1 VTDALTRLA
10 AALEGRY
17 RIERELGEGGMAT
30 VYLAEDLKHDR
41 RVALKVLKPELAAVV
56 GGERFL
62 AEIRTTANLQHPG
75 ILPLFDSGDADS
87 FLYYVMPYVE
97 GESLRGRLD
106 REHQLPVDEA
116 VKIAT
121 DVAEALD
128 YAHEHG
134 VVHRDVK
141 PANIL
146 LVAGRPVLSDF
157 GIALAVGAAGGGRLT
172 ETGLSLGTPHYM
184 SPEQATGEAHV
195 GPATDLYALGCVLYE
210 MLTGDPPHTGSTAQ
224 AVLGKIITEPPAS
237 VREQRR
243 SVPANVDAA
252 IRRALEKVPADRF
265 RSAGAFARALAD
277 PGFRH
282 GAEAGAVGAS
292 SRWKRLAVGSIAL
305 AGVLAIVA
313 GGLAWALLRPAAP
326 APVTRY
332 ALAFTP
338 GQQPVDPE
346 RPSMA
351 LAPDGSSIVYVGPGV
366 SSSGQRLWL
375 KRRDQV
381 EPTALA
387 GTDGAVAP
395 SFSPDGQWVLYLSPG
410 GGGPQLRKIP
420 IGGGT
425 SIALADSTSGVST
438 GAAWLADGTIVYAD
452 SKWRLRRIPAGGGTA
467 DSVWAPPMGRYDISP
482 RALPDSR
489 GVLFTV
495 CDFDCQ
501 HVQDIWALDLRSG
514 KAHRVVSGAVLA
526 DYTSL
531 GQLVYVRT
539 DGSVLAA
546 PFDLKSLETTGP
558 AVPLLRG
565 VKVDGGAFA
574 KFALSRSGTLLMM
587 SGAAGSSLDQ
597 FVWVTRTGA
606 ATPVDS
612 SWTFDHGGE
621 SGQWTLSPD
630 GQRFAAVIQTAAGEN
645 IWIKQLPH
653 GPLSRLT
660 FDSADDYWP
669 HWSPDG
675 RSVTFASTR
684 PVHDTTRVRTW
695 TKRADGVGEA
705 SLLYASSREP
715 AQVSWSP
722 DGKWLVLRTAGTP
735 AARGGRSIL
744 LARPGDD
751 TARALIKAGAD
762 YDVVDPQISPDSRW
776 IAYVSSETGQE
787 NVFVRPFPDVNEGKW
802 QISTDGGSGPL
813 WAHSGRELF
822 YVNANT
828 DVVDVGVR
836 TKPTFSPETGKV
848 LFHLDPARYAIPNW
862 CCQWDIAPGDQR
874 FLMARLVGTGNSA
887 VQQIILVQN
896 WLQEV
901 KAKVKV
907 KD

>member
-1 VTDALTRLA
+1 VTDAFARLA

-30 VYLAEDLKHDR
+30 VFLAGDLKHDR

-56 GGERFL
+56 GAERFL

-75 ILPLFDSGDADS
+75 ILPLFDSGEADS

-97 GESLRGRLD
+97 GESLRDRLD
-106 REHQLPVDEA
+106 REHQLAVDEA

-121 DVAEALD
+121 DVAGALE

-184 SPEQATGEAHV
+184 SPEQATGDAHV

-237 VREQRR
+237 VRDQRR
-243 SVPANVDAA
+243 SAPANVDAA

-265 RSAGAFARALAD
+265 RSAGAFAKALAD

-282 GAEAGAVGAS
+282 GAEAGAAGAG
-292 SRWKRLAVGSIAL
+292 SRWNRFSVGLAAL
-305 AGVLAIVA
+305 AAALVVVA
-313 GGLAWALLRPAAP
+313 GVLAWALLRPAP
-326 APVTRY
+326 PVPVTRY
-332 ALAFTP
+332 ALAFAP
-338 GQQPVDPE
+338 GQQPIDPG

-351 LAPDGSSIVYVGPGV
+351 LAPDGSSIVYVGPGAG
-366 SSSGQRLWL
+366 SSGQRLWV

-395 SFSPDGQWVLYLSPG
+395 SFSPDGQWVLYMAPG

-420 IGGGT
+420 IGGGA

-452 SKWRLRRIPAGGGTA
+452 SKWRLRRIPAAGGAA
-467 DSVWAPPMGRYDISP
+467 DSVWAPPTGRFDASP
-482 RALPDSR
+482 RALPDAR
-489 GVLFTV
+489 GVLFTL
-495 CDFDCQ
+495 CDFNCAR
-501 HVQDIWALDLRSG
+501 VREIWALDLRSG
-514 KAHRVVSGAVLA
+514 QAHRVVSGAVVA
-526 DYTSL
+526 DYTYL
-531 GQLVYVRT
+531 GQLVYVRP
-539 DGSVLAA
+539 DGSVFAA

-558 AVPLLRG
+558 AVPVLQG
-565 VKVDGGAFA
+565 VKVDGSAFA
-574 KFALSRSGTLLMM
+574 KFALSPGGTLLMM
-587 SGAAGSSLDQ
+587 TGRAGSGLDQ
-597 FVWVTRTGA
+597 FVWVTRAGA

-612 SWTFDHGGE
+612 SWTFDRGG
-621 SGQWTLSPD
+621 SNGAWTLSPD
-630 GQRFAAVIQTAAGEN
+630 GRRFAADIYTAAGEN
-645 IWIKQLPH
+645 IWIKELPH

-675 RSVTFASTR
+675 RSVTFASNR
-684 PVHDTTRVRTW
+684 PIRDTARLRAW

-705 SLLYASSREP
+705 SLLYSSPSAP
-715 AQVSWSP
+715 AVALWSP
-722 DGKWLVLRTAGTP
+722 DGQWLVLRTAGTP

-744 LARPGDD
+744 LARPGED
-751 TARALIKAGAD
+751 TARALITAGSG
-762 YDVVDPQISPDSRW
+762 YDVTDPQVSPDSRW
-776 IAYVSSETGQE
+776 IAYVSSETGEE
-787 NVFVRPFPDVNEGKW
+787 NVFVRPFPDASAGKW

-822 YVNANT
+822 YVDANH
-828 DVVDVGVR
+828 DVVDVSVQTTPAFRPG
-836 TKPTFSPETGKV
+836 SSHV
-848 LFHLDPARYAIPNW
+848 LFHLDPAEYEIPTW

-874 FLMARLVGTGNSA
+874 FLMARVVGSGGSA
-887 VQQIILVQN
+887 KQQIILVQN
-896 WLQEV
+896 WLEEV
-901 KAKVKV
+901 KAKVH
-907 KD
+907 D